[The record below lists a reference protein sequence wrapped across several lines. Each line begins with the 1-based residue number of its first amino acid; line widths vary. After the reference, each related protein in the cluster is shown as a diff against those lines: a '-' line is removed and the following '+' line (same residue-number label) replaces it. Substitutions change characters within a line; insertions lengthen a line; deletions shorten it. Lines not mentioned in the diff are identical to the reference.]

1 MHSYKGENRDAFTRY
16 SGATIPSSFF
26 RLMIRGIHII
36 LLYGGSK
43 YFPINANSETIMR
56 TNMGVGV
63 DTRIHLS

>member
-1 MHSYKGENRDAFTRY
+1 
-16 SGATIPSSFF
+16 
-26 RLMIRGIHII
+26 MIRGIHII

-43 YFPINANSETIMR
+43 YFPINANSETIMG

>member
-1 MHSYKGENRDAFTRY
+1 
-16 SGATIPSSFF
+16 
-26 RLMIRGIHII
+26 MIRGIHII

-43 YFPINANSETIMR
+43 YFSINANSETIME